1 MAEVQARRRQER
13 GRARIDQILA
23 AAATTFGELG
33 YEGTTTNAIAARAG
47 MSPGS
52 LYQFFA
58 NKEDIARAMAER
70 YAEQLAQ
77 LDEASLV
84 APAGGLAVAVR
95 SALGP
100 IVEFNLQHPG
110 FKALFA
116 RTDMPVAMREAV
128 APVHERMEAR
138 VAGLVAVLI
147 PELDDDRISTTVTV
161 VLHMVRGLMPA
172 ITAAP
177 NEQSRATLAHELERS
192 LTAYL
197 EAVAA
202 DAHSGAG
209 SA

>member
-23 AAATTFGELG
+23 AAAASFGELG

-58 NKEDIARAMAER
+58 NKDDIARAMAER
-70 YAEQLAQ
+70 YADELAH
-77 LDEASLV
+77 LDDVALV
-84 APAGGLAVAVR
+84 PAGDDLGAAVR
-95 SALGP
+95 AALEP
-100 IVEFNLQHPG
+100 IVAFNLQHPG

-116 RTDMPVAMREAV
+116 RTDMPAAMRDAV
-128 APVHERMEAR
+128 APVHQRMEAR
-138 VAGLVAVLI
+138 VAALVSALI
-147 PELDDDRISTTVTV
+147 PGLDADGVSTTTTV

-172 ITAAP
+172 ITAAAGD
-177 NEQSRATLAHELERS
+177 QSRATLARELERS

-202 DAHSGAG
+202 EVPARRRPR
-209 SA
+209 

>member
-23 AAATTFGELG
+23 AAAETFGELG
-33 YEGTTTNAIAARAG
+33 YEATTTNAIAARAG

-70 YAEQLAQ
+70 YADELAQ
-77 LDEASLV
+77 LDDVNVTS
-84 APAGGLAVAVR
+84 AGDDLGPAVR
-95 SALGP
+95 AALGP
-100 IVEFNLQHPG
+100 IVAFNLQHPG

-116 RTDMPVAMREAV
+116 RTDMPAAMRDAV
-128 APVHERMEAR
+128 APVHERIEAR
-138 VAGLVAVLI
+138 VAALVAALI
-147 PELDDDRISTTVTV
+147 PGLDDGGVSTTVTV

-172 ITAAP
+172 ITAAASD
-177 NEQSRATLAHELERS
+177 QSRATLARELERS

-202 DAHSGAG
+202 EAASVQR
-209 SA
+209 SR